1 MNQDYDY
8 LFKLLLIGNS
18 SVGKSSLLLRF
29 SDNIFSERYQ
39 IHWFSF
45 LPTIGVDF
53 KIRTFESSGS
63 TVKLQIWDTAGQERF
78 KTITAS
84 YYKGA
89 HGIILVYDITD
100 RQSFKDIENW
110 LAEVDKYG
118 NENVVKMLVGNKSDL
133 EANRQVKT
141 EEGKS
146 LADSLGIKFLETS
159 AKDAV
164 NVEKA
169 FTTLSNEI
177 KSKVQGRPNKPAAGG
192 QAQGGKLKPTQQQKK
207 TGCCW
212 LIISLNFLFI
222 TFQPYSSRI
231 SHILSRNG
239 FFLD

>member
-1 MNQDYDY
+1 M
-8 LFKLLLIGNS
+8 L
-18 SVGKSSLLLRF
+18 
-29 SDNIFSERYQ
+29 
-39 IHWFSF
+39 
-45 LPTIGVDF
+45 
-53 KIRTFESSGS
+53 
-63 TVKLQIWDTAGQERF
+63 WDTAGQERF

-164 NVEKA
+164 NV
-169 FTTLSNEI
+169 
-177 KSKVQGRPNKPAAGG
+177 
-192 QAQGGKLKPTQQQKK
+192 
-207 TGCCW
+207 
-212 LIISLNFLFI
+212 
-222 TFQPYSSRI
+222 
-231 SHILSRNG
+231 
-239 FFLD
+239 

>member
-1 MNQDYDY
+1 M
-8 LFKLLLIGNS
+8 
-18 SVGKSSLLLRF
+18 
-29 SDNIFSERYQ
+29 
-39 IHWFSF
+39 
-45 LPTIGVDF
+45 DF

-118 NENVVKMLVGNKSDL
+118 NENVVKLLVGNKSDL
-133 EANRQVKT
+133 EASRQVKT
-141 EEGKS
+141 EEGKT

-177 KSKVQGRPNKPAAGG
+177 KSKVQSKPGQGQRSTTSGG
-192 QAQGGKLKPTQQQKK
+192 SASGATQLTKEAPKK
-207 TGCCW
+207 EKGGCC
-212 LIISLNFLFI
+212 
-222 TFQPYSSRI
+222 
-231 SHILSRNG
+231 
-239 FFLD
+239 

>member
-1 MNQDYDY
+1 MINESGLRLLVQTPTHR
-8 LFKLLLIGNS
+8 KLLS
-18 SVGKSSLLLRF
+18 RKVKSPSQVLRQHLQRKVYHP
-29 SDNIFSERYQ
+29 SY
-39 IHWFSF
+39 SF

-53 KIRTFESSGS
+53 KIRTFESGGS

-118 NENVVKMLVGNKSDL
+118 NENVVKLLVGNKSDL
-133 EANRQVKT
+133 EASRQVKT
-141 EEGKS
+141 EEGKT

-169 FTTLSNEI
+169 FTTLSTEI
-177 KSKVQGRPNKPAAGG
+177 KAKVQSRPGG
-192 QAQGGKLKPTQQQKK
+192 GPKKPTDGGTIIKPRPQDNKDKK
-207 TGCCW
+207 SGCC
-212 LIISLNFLFI
+212 
-222 TFQPYSSRI
+222 
-231 SHILSRNG
+231 
-239 FFLD
+239 

>member
-1 MNQDYDY
+1 M
-8 LFKLLLIGNS
+8 
-18 SVGKSSLLLRF
+18 
-29 SDNIFSERYQ
+29 
-39 IHWFSF
+39 
-45 LPTIGVDF
+45 PTIGVDF
-53 KIRTFESSGS
+53 KIRTFESGGS

-118 NENVVKMLVGNKSDL
+118 NENVVKLLVGNKSDL

-141 EEGKS
+141 EEGKT

-169 FTTLSNEI
+169 FTTLSTEI
-177 KSKVQGRPNKPAAGG
+177 KSKVQSRPGATGGKDKRAAGPTTT
-192 QAQGGKLKPTQQQKK
+192 LRKPEESNKK
-207 TGCCW
+207 SGCC
-212 LIISLNFLFI
+212 
-222 TFQPYSSRI
+222 
-231 SHILSRNG
+231 
-239 FFLD
+239 

>member
-1 MNQDYDY
+1 M
-8 LFKLLLIGNS
+8 
-18 SVGKSSLLLRF
+18 
-29 SDNIFSERYQ
+29 
-39 IHWFSF
+39 
-45 LPTIGVDF
+45 PTIGVDF

-177 KSKVQGRPNKPAAGG
+177 KSKVQGRPVNKPAGG
-192 QAQGGKLKPTQQQKK
+192 NANPPNKLKPIQPQKK
-207 TGCCW
+207 TGCC
-212 LIISLNFLFI
+212 
-222 TFQPYSSRI
+222 
-231 SHILSRNG
+231 
-239 FFLD
+239 

>member
-1 MNQDYDY
+1 M
-8 LFKLLLIGNS
+8 
-18 SVGKSSLLLRF
+18 
-29 SDNIFSERYQ
+29 
-39 IHWFSF
+39 
-45 LPTIGVDF
+45 PTIGVDF
-53 KIRTFESSGS
+53 KIRTFESGGS

-118 NENVVKMLVGNKSDL
+118 NENVVKLLVGNKSDL
-133 EANRQVKT
+133 EANRQVKA

-146 LADSLGIKFLETS
+146 LAESLGIKFLETS

-177 KSKVQGRPNKPAAGG
+177 KSKVQGRPTNRPPNKPGNPG
-192 QAQGGKLKPTQQQKK
+192 TTLQRDTSTKK
-207 TGCCW
+207 KSGCC
-212 LIISLNFLFI
+212 
-222 TFQPYSSRI
+222 
-231 SHILSRNG
+231 
-239 FFLD
+239 

>member
-1 MNQDYDY
+1 M
-8 LFKLLLIGNS
+8 
-18 SVGKSSLLLRF
+18 
-29 SDNIFSERYQ
+29 
-39 IHWFSF
+39 
-45 LPTIGVDF
+45 
-53 KIRTFESSGS
+53 
-63 TVKLQIWDTAGQERF
+63 KLQIWDTAGQERF

-118 NENVVKMLVGNKSDL
+118 NENVVKLLVGNKSDL
-133 EANRQVKT
+133 EASRQVKT
-141 EEGKS
+141 EEGKT

-177 KSKVQGRPNKPAAGG
+177 KSKVQSKPGNVGRSAPGG
-192 QAQGGKLKPTQQQKK
+192 GSSGATTLTKEPPKK
-207 TGCCW
+207 DKSGCC
-212 LIISLNFLFI
+212 
-222 TFQPYSSRI
+222 
-231 SHILSRNG
+231 
-239 FFLD
+239 